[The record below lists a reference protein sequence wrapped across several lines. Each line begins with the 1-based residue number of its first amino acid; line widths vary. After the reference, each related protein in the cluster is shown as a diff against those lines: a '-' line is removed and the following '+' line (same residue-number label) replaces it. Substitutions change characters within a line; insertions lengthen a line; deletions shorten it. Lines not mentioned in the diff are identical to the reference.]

1 MDITWKNV
9 ESTVQPLELDR
20 LSSSNGI
27 YVRKNI
33 TKETRTISNIPTDFW
48 LYEETFLTQSEYG
61 QYIDTIANTPE
72 YIAKQKQNKIETL
85 TGQYSID
92 KCERMIS
99 WVATFINSLETVTSL
114 DEVKVKAAAF
124 STKLTA
130 LQNTYTTNCQEVENA

>member
-1 MDITWKNV
+1 MDIVWKNV

-72 YIAKQKQNKIETL
+72 YIAKQKQNKIL
-85 TGQYSID
+85 HNNRI
-92 KCERMIS
+92 
-99 WVATFINSLETVTSL
+99 
-114 DEVKVKAAAF
+114 
-124 STKLTA
+124 
-130 LQNTYTTNCQEVENA
+130 

>member
-1 MDITWKNV
+1 MDIVWKNV
-9 ESTVQPLELDR
+9 ESTVQPLELDK

-33 TKETRTISNIPTDFW
+33 TKEIRTISNIPTDFW

-61 QYIDTIANTPE
+61 QYIDTIVNTPE
-72 YIAKQKQNKIETL
+72 YIAKQKQNKIEVL

-99 WVATFINSLETVTSL
+99 WVATFINSLATVTSL
-114 DEVKVKAAAF
+114 DEVKLKANAF
-124 STKLTA
+124 KTKLTT
-130 LQNTYTTNCQEVENA
+130 LQSDYTTNCQEVENA